1 MGNALGLRVTIIAL
15 DGKVLGDTDL
25 TREQVLNAENHAG
38 RIEVKEALNGGIGI
52 SKRFSNTLK
61 EYMLYTAIPF
71 RKEKTEGVLRFSV
84 PMHEVEIL
92 KAKAALRKIILRLS
106 ICFPHRW
113 SCAAHGIAEI
123 P

>member
-52 SKRFSNTLK
+52 SKRFS
-61 EYMLYTAIPF
+61 
-71 RKEKTEGVLRFSV
+71 
-84 PMHEVEIL
+84 
-92 KAKAALRKIILRLS
+92 
-106 ICFPHRW
+106 
-113 SCAAHGIAEI
+113 
-123 P
+123 